1 MRGQQRQTRKWLFI
15 AFVVLVLNSGY
26 LAAFA
31 EPTVFYMLNVLL
43 HVVLGVALI
52 IPFFILVRRY
62 LELDAPKGK
71 ELAIYMGRLGYW
83 CLAPCLLTGL
93 YLTVVNATHSHR
105 WVLYFHIASG
115 FLGVAF
121 FQKSIRSVAHKVS
134 TKNPY
139 DVAGRLAWITVI
151 IAVFVPLVV
160 WLYNLVSPR
169 DGESVTNP
177 MLLSASR
184 PELAPV
190 NANSLFAPSAAST
203 STGKII
209 SSQSLWNAESCGR
222 AGCHPDVYQQWQSS
236 AHHYS
241 SLNNPWYRKSIEDF
255 LESSNAA
262 QADTTAAA
270 AKNNPAKWCAG
281 CHDPALLL
289 SGKFELP
296 LQEAAKTPE
305 AHAGVSCTVC
315 HSITRVGST
324 MGQADY
330 VIEEMPL
337 NDWATS
343 DNRMLRG
350 LYDYLLRLDPQPH
363 RQSMMKPFHRE
374 GGAAFCSTCHK
385 AHLDKPVNHFRWIR
399 SFNDYDAWQAGP
411 FSGHSSRGFYATPEG
426 KGCVDCH
433 MPLVKSKDAGHA
445 HGKIRSHRFPGA
457 NTALPL
463 ANNDETQLRVTSEFL
478 RGQQVS
484 VDIFALGK
492 PYDDSTLYARSAPEM
507 IAKNDLL
514 AAKSQYHFSSLA
526 SEFFPATL
534 FAIGDEQLFS
544 LGSGS
549 LTRHPSKVIA
559 PINRSNAT
567 VARGEEVRVDIVVRS
582 QQVGHFFPSGKVDA
596 HDVWLELKAVDDRGR
611 IIFWSGAVAD
621 NGKGPVDSS
630 AHFYR
635 SYLVD
640 HAGRH
645 VDKNNTWVARQA
657 IYVNLI
663 PPGGADV
670 AHYRMKIP
678 ADCGD
683 KIHLITK
690 LNYRNFSWAF
700 NQWVFSNLSHSSASD
715 SGRAAALVDQSLN
728 GYLSAAPEI
737 PIIEMAR
744 DSVTLAVVSPEKAK
758 PALAIRPQPHDW
770 KRWNDYGI
778 GLLAQGDLK
787 NAEVAFFQATQN
799 AEDRAEPWINVG
811 VVRLREG
818 NFAGAQ
824 HAFAVALQTSPVPFK
839 INFYYGLTLKALGRY
854 DEALKYL
861 KKAAI
866 KFPRDRVAK
875 IQRGHLYL
883 LMKDYHRAI
892 ADFEKV
898 LSIDPENVEAYYYLQ
913 QAYRA
918 AGEEKKAEKAGRLYE
933 RFKAN
938 PPSFAPDHEA
948 NQASAVWRE
957 SRPLHEHLSAP
968 LPSAA
973 MEIPPAPGNKTP
985 STKQ

>member
-1 MRGQQRQTRKWLFI
+1 MHGQQRQTRKWVFI
-15 AFVVLVLNSGY
+15 AFIVLVLNSGY

-52 IPFFILVRRY
+52 IPFFIFVRRY
-62 LELDAPKGK
+62 LEQDAPKGK

-93 YLTVVNATHSHR
+93 YLTVVNATHAHR
-105 WVLYFHIASG
+105 WVLYFHIAAG
-115 FLGVAF
+115 FAGVAF

-139 DVAGRLAWITVI
+139 DVAGRLAWVTVI
-151 IAVFVPLVV
+151 IAVFVPILV
-160 WLYNLVSPR
+160 WIYNLVSPR
-169 DGESVTNP
+169 DGEGVTNP
-177 MLLSASR
+177 ALLSANRS
-184 PELAPV
+184 ELAPV
-190 NANSLFAPSAAST
+190 NTNRLFAPSAAST
-203 STGKII
+203 STRKII
-209 SSQSLWNAESCGR
+209 SSPSLLNAESCGR
-222 AGCHPDVYQQWQSS
+222 SGCHPDIYQQWQSS

-241 SLNNPWYRKSIEDF
+241 SLNNPWYRKSVENF
-255 LESSNAA
+255 LENLNAA
-262 QADTTAAA
+262 PADTGAVA

-281 CHDPALLL
+281 CHDPALLV

-305 AHAGVSCTVC
+305 AHAGVSCSVC

-343 DNRMLRG
+343 DNKLLRG

-385 AHLDKPVNHFRWIR
+385 AHLDEPVNRFRWMR

-411 FSGHSSRGFYATPEG
+411 FSGRSSRGFFATREG
-426 KGCVDCH
+426 KSCSDCH
-433 MPLVKSKDAGHA
+433 MPLVKSKDAGHKRD
-445 HGKIRSHRFPGA
+445 KIRSHRFPGA

-463 ANNDETQLRVTSEFL
+463 LNKDDSQLRATSEFL
-478 RGQQVS
+478 RGQQVT

-492 PYDDSTLYARSAPEM
+492 PYDDSTLCAPAAPAM
-507 IAKNDLL
+507 
-514 AAKSQYHFSSLA
+514 AAKSDSLPAVPQHYFASTANEFS
-526 SEFFPATL
+526 PATL
-534 FAIGDEQLFS
+534 FAIGDEQLFA
-544 LGSGS
+544 LGRGS
-549 LTRHPSKVIA
+549 LTRHPSEFVA
-559 PINRSNAT
+559 PINRSNAA
-567 VARGEEVRVDIVVRS
+567 VARGEEVRIDVVVRS
-582 QQVGHFFPSGKVDA
+582 QQVGHFFPSGKVDL
-596 HDVWLELKAVDDRGR
+596 HDVWLELKAVDNRGR
-611 IIFWSGAVAD
+611 IIFWSGAVAEGA
-621 NGKGPVDSS
+621 NGQAGKGPVDAS

-645 VDKNNTWVARQA
+645 VDKHNTWVARQA

-663 PPGGADV
+663 PPGSADV

-683 KIHLITK
+683 QIRLVAK
-690 LNYRNFSWAF
+690 LNYRKFNWAF
-700 NQWVFSNLSHSSASD
+700 NQWVFSDPSHSSARDAGS
-715 SGRAAALVDQSLN
+715 AAALADKSLN

-744 DSVTLAVVSPEKAK
+744 DSATLAVVSPEEAK
-758 PALAIRPQPHDW
+758 PALAINPAPHDW
-770 KRWNDYGI
+770 KRWNDYGM

-818 NFAGAQ
+818 NFTGAQ
-824 HAFAVALQTSPVPFK
+824 HAFAVALQMNPVPFK
-839 INFYYGLTLKALGRY
+839 INFYYGLTLKAVGQY

-861 KKAAI
+861 KKAVI

-875 IQRGHLYL
+875 IERGHLYL
-883 LMKDYHRAI
+883 LMRDYNRAI

-918 AGEEKKAEKAGRLYE
+918 VGEDAKAEKAGRLYA

-938 PPSFAPDHEA
+938 PPSFAPDHDVK
-948 NQASAVWRE
+948 QASEVWRE

-968 LPSAA
+968 LP
-973 MEIPPAPGNKTP
+973 
-985 STKQ
+985 

>member
-1 MRGQQRQTRKWLFI
+1 MHGQQRQTRKWVFI
-15 AFVVLVLNSGY
+15 AFIVLVLNSGY

-31 EPTVFYMLNVLL
+31 EPTIFYMLNVLL
-43 HVVLGVALI
+43 HVVLGAALI
-52 IPFFILVRRY
+52 IPFFIFVRRY
-62 LELDAPKGK
+62 LEQDAPKGK

-93 YLTVVNATHSHR
+93 YLTLANATHSHR
-105 WVLYFHIASG
+105 WVLYFHIAAG
-115 FLGVAF
+115 FAGVAF

-151 IAVFVPLVV
+151 IAVFVPILAAI
-160 WLYNLVSPR
+160 YNVAAPR
-169 DGESVTNP
+169 DGEGVINP
-177 MLLSASR
+177 ALLSASR

-190 NANSLFAPSAAST
+190 SANSLFAPSAAST
-203 STGKII
+203 STRKII
-209 SSQSLWNAESCGR
+209 SSQSLLNAASCGR
-222 AGCHPDVYQQWQSS
+222 PGCHPDIYQQWQSS

-241 SLNNPWYRKSIEDF
+241 SLNNPWYRKSVENF
-255 LESSNAA
+255 LGNSNAA
-262 QADTTAAA
+262 QADTGAAA

-281 CHDPALLL
+281 CHDPALLV

-296 LQEAAKTPE
+296 LQEAAKIPE
-305 AHAGVSCTVC
+305 AHAGVSCAAC

-343 DNRMLRG
+343 DNKLLRG

-385 AHLDKPVNHFRWIR
+385 AHLDEPVNRFRWMR

-411 FSGHSSRGFYATPEG
+411 FSGRNSRGFYSTREG
-426 KGCVDCH
+426 KSCADCH
-433 MPLVKSKDAGHA
+433 MPLTASNDAGQA
-445 HGKIRSHRFPGA
+445 RGKIRSHRFPGA
-457 NTALPL
+457 NTALPV
-463 ANNDETQLRVTSEFL
+463 ANNDEAQLRATSEFL

-492 PYDDSTLYARSAPEM
+492 PYDDSTLYAPGAPEM
-507 IAKNDLL
+507 TEKNDSFP
-514 AAKSQYHFSSLA
+514 ASSQHHFAFSA
-526 SEFFPATL
+526 NEFSPATL
-534 FAIGDEQLFS
+534 FAIGDEQLFA

-549 LTRHPSKVIA
+549 LTRHPSEFVA
-559 PINRSNAT
+559 PINRSNAAVT
-567 VARGEEVRVDIVVRS
+567 RGEEVRVDVVVRS

-596 HDVWLELKAVDDRGR
+596 RDVWLELKAVDDRGR
-611 IIFWSGAVAD
+611 IIFWSGAVAEA
-621 NGKGPVDSS
+621 GKGAVDSS

-645 VDKNNTWVARQA
+645 VDKHNTWVARQA

-670 AHYRMKIP
+670 VHYRMKIP
-678 ADCGD
+678 PDCGD
-683 KIHLITK
+683 KIRLVAK
-690 LNYRNFSWAF
+690 LNYRKFSWAF
-700 NQWVFSNLSHSSASD
+700 NQWVFSDLSHSSARDAGS
-715 SGRAAALVDQSLN
+715 AVALIDKSFN
-728 GYLSAAPEI
+728 GYLSTAPEI

-744 DSVTLAVVSPEKAK
+744 DSATLVVISPEKAK
-758 PALAIRPQPHDW
+758 PALAIKPAPQDW

-787 NAEVAFFQATQN
+787 NAEAAFFQATQN

-818 NFAGAQ
+818 NFSGAQ
-824 HAFAVALQTSPVPFK
+824 NALTVALKMPAVPFK
-839 INFYYGLTLKALGRY
+839 INFYYGLTLKALGQY

-861 KKAAI
+861 KKAVI

-875 IQRGHLYL
+875 IERGHLYL
-883 LMKDYHRAI
+883 LMRDYNRAI

-913 QAYRA
+913 QACRPV
-918 AGEEKKAEKAGRLYE
+918 GEEEKAGKAGRLYE

-938 PPSFAPDHEA
+938 PPSFAPDHDV
-948 NQASAVWRE
+948 NQASEVWRE

-973 MEIPPAPGNKTP
+973 TEIPPAPENKI
-985 STKQ
+985 